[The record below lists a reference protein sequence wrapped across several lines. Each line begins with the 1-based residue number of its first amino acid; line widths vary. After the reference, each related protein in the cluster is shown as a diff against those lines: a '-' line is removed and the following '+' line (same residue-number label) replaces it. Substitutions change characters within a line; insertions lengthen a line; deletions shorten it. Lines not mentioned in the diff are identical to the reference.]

1 MNVDIAIIGSGTAG
15 LTAYREAKKYTDSI
29 IMIEGGPYGTTCAR
43 VGCMPSKLLIAAANS
58 AHQIEK
64 SAAFGIQVQGKVVVD
79 GQEVMS
85 RVKRERDRFVGF
97 VLEGVDE
104 IPSEHK
110 MSGYAQFVDNNTLLV
125 NGDISITAERI
136 VIATGSRPVYP
147 AMWDELGDCLVLSDD
162 VFDWDD
168 LPESVAVFGPG
179 VIGLELG
186 QALHRLGV
194 KIKIFGRSGQLG
206 PLTDPDIMAYAS
218 QTFKEEF
225 YLDTSVNVESMK
237 RIDGDKVEIRFI
249 NHNGEPDTFIVD
261 YVLAATGRKPNTDNL
276 SLSNTAI
283 ELDERGNP
291 KVDHY
296 TMQTSVDNIFV
307 AGDASNL
314 FSLLHEA
321 ADQGSIAGN
330 NAGRF
335 PDVRAGLRRT
345 PISTVF
351 SEPQMAM
358 IGESCRQLE
367 KRFANHG
374 AFATGVASFESQGRA
389 RVMLRNKG
397 ILHVYGEQGTGHFL
411 GAEMI
416 GPGAEHLA
424 HLLAW
429 AHQNNMTVSAM
440 LDMPY
445 YHPVIEEGVRTA
457 LRDLNAKLHLGP
469 SLVKNSLDSGPGC

>member
-1 MNVDIAIIGSGTAG
+1 MRIMNVDIAIIGSGTAG

-291 KVDHY
+291 KVDH
-296 TMQTSVDNIFV
+296 
-307 AGDASNL
+307 
-314 FSLLHEA
+314 
-321 ADQGSIAGN
+321 
-330 NAGRF
+330 
-335 PDVRAGLRRT
+335 
-345 PISTVF
+345 
-351 SEPQMAM
+351 
-358 IGESCRQLE
+358 
-367 KRFANHG
+367 
-374 AFATGVASFESQGRA
+374 
-389 RVMLRNKG
+389 
-397 ILHVYGEQGTGHFL
+397 
-411 GAEMI
+411 
-416 GPGAEHLA
+416 
-424 HLLAW
+424 
-429 AHQNNMTVSAM
+429 
-440 LDMPY
+440 
-445 YHPVIEEGVRTA
+445 
-457 LRDLNAKLHLGP
+457 
-469 SLVKNSLDSGPGC
+469 